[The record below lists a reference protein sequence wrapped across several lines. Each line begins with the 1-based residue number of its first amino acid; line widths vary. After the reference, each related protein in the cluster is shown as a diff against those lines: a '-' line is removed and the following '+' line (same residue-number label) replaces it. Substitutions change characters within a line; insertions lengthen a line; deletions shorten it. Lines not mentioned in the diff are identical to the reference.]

1 MTRHWIWHAWRG
13 LDFYALRRQEQEQTN
28 EQQRKTRPT
37 LPHPTTP
44 QLKPSQAD
52 SIQNNTTQITLHQAQ
67 TQSIP
72 WLSSWLDLQ
81 IPLNKL
87 EHVSIIW
94 NKLERVG
101 PKTGSTYELLCLVVL
116 SCAWHRPS
124 RKALRWPSR
133 SSLLRWTGSPQP
145 ATFRRKS
152 GLDDG
157 HVTCGQQKSRERATL
172 INLTDVVG
180 FKNTEARDRQPETI
194 DGTGRW
200 RQWRYLSWKE
210 KNVRNVPWS
219 HAIHRWPHNKHLQ
232 TTTFQN
238 SYTWAHVSSR
248 SG

>member
-1 MTRHWIWHAWRG
+1 MIPFANSVEQVGTRLNHLEQAGTSWTKDRFNLWI
-13 LDFYALRRQEQEQTN
+13 
-28 EQQRKTRPT
+28 
-37 LPHPTTP
+37 
-44 QLKPSQAD
+44 
-52 SIQNNTTQITLHQAQ
+52 
-67 TQSIP
+67 
-72 WLSSWLDLQ
+72 
-81 IPLNKL
+81 
-87 EHVSIIW
+87 
-94 NKLERVG
+94 
-101 PKTGSTYELLCLVVL
+101 VVL

-210 KNVRNVPWS
+210 TKREKCLLYIDDHTISTYKQPHSRTLIPELMWAPDLDRRSWCLLTYFAFLEMALTLFCIRRSDCVAVNVIL
-219 HAIHRWPHNKHLQ
+219 ALQ
-232 TTTFQN
+232 PFRPKFCL
-238 SYTWAHVSSR
+238 ALDIR
-248 SG
+248 SI